1 MTRKKPIVPLA
12 LGPEDLADTYWR
24 TLAPDELRT
33 LISRHLDTHLPV
45 IIEYAVASVVEP
57 AVREF
62 ADKLR
67 DSLIERL
74 TKEREALIEDM
85 IQEMRTKRKD

>member
-1 MTRKKPIVPLA
+1 MIRKKPPVPLA

-24 TLAPDELRT
+24 TLTPDELRT
-33 LISRHLDTHLPV
+33 LISRHLDAHLPV

-62 ADKLR
+62 ADTLR
-67 DSLIERL
+67 DSLIEWL
-74 TKEREALIEDM
+74 TKEREALIDDM
-85 IQEMRTKRKD
+85 IEELRTKRKD